1 VSGLRARGGVT
12 VDVRWSKT
20 GEVEAILTAD
30 RDQEV
35 VVRHGDDRTPVALSA
50 GVASRLS
57 WS

>member
-1 VSGLRARGGVT
+1 LRARGGVT

-35 VVRHGDDRTPVALSA
+35 VVRHGDDRTPLTLSA